1 MFKHL
6 DSKPRLLVSFFGTL
20 LVYLFTPGWLQQST
34 RIIIAWN
41 LGVVCFLGLVF
52 MMMGRAT
59 LSKIKSQAQKQDESR
74 WIILG
79 VVVLAACISLWAIV
93 FMLNGDKNL
102 TQSILVLHL
111 VLSLFTIFSS
121 WLLIHVMFALH
132 YAHLYY
138 SDRQLTLETTPLEF
152 PGEKSP
158 DYADFLYLSL
168 GIGMT
173 CQVADVQIAS
183 RMLRRFTLVHQVLA
197 FFFNTLILA
206 LAINIMASLI

>member
-6 DSKPRLLVSFFGTL
+6 DSKPLLLISTFGAL
-20 LVYLFTPGWLQQST
+20 LVYFVTPQWLQQST
-34 RIIIAWN
+34 RIIIVWN
-41 LGVVCFLGLVF
+41 LGVVCFLASILL
-52 MMMGRAT
+52 MMGRTT
-59 LSKIKSQAQKQDESR
+59 LSKMKLQAQKQDESR
-74 WIILG
+74 WLILG

-93 FMLNGDKNL
+93 FMLDGNKNL
-102 TQSILVLHL
+102 TQSIIILHL
-111 VLSLFTIFSS
+111 TLSLLTISS
-121 WLLIHVMFALH
+121 WLLIQVMFALH

-138 SDRQLTLETTPLEF
+138 SDRQLTPTATPLEF
-152 PGEKSP
+152 REKSP
-158 DYADFLYLSL
+158 DYTDFLYFSL

-206 LAINIMASLI
+206 LAINIMASSI